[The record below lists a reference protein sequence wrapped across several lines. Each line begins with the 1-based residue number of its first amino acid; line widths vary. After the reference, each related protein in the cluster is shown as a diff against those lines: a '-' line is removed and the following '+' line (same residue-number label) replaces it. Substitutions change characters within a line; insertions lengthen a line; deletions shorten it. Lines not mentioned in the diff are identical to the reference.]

1 MSPEMKI
8 RPATAADLAV
18 LGRLGA
24 ALMRAHYAFDS
35 ERFIAPGHNPE
46 AGYASFLRSQLAD
59 DETVVLVAEQDG
71 AVVGYVY
78 AALEP
83 MSWKELR
90 GPAGFVHD
98 LVVEPAARGRGIG
111 TALMRGAFDWLEGRG
126 APRVLLGTAARNLDA
141 QRLFERLGFRRTMIE
156 MTQELRPKAR
166 G

>member
-1 MSPEMKI
+1 MSPEMNI
-8 RPATAADLAV
+8 RPATAADLPA

-24 ALMRAHYAFDS
+24 SLMRAHHAFDS
-35 ERFIAPGHNPE
+35 QRFMSPGRNPE
-46 AGYASFLRSQLAD
+46 AGYASFLRTQLSD
-59 DETVVLVAEQDG
+59 DEAVVLVAEQDG

-90 GPAGFVHD
+90 GPAGFIHD
-98 LVVEPAARGRGIG
+98 VVVEPSAQRQGTGSALLNAA
-111 TALMRGAFDWLEGRG
+111 LEWMKSRG
-126 APRVLLGTAARNLDA
+126 APRAILGTAARNTDA

-156 MTQELRPKAR
+156 MTQELAPNAK